1 MSPGRGGRR
10 FADRG
15 GFLAIWNQ
23 KGFKDDNN
31 ERPHLVHMWWEVMF
45 VGGRNAV
52 AQLKFSGDK
61 LCSIYDP
68 VHGQE

>member
-1 MSPGRGGRR
+1 MVEGLPTEAASWQSG
-10 FADRG
+10 
-15 GFLAIWNQ
+15 IK
-23 KGFKDDNN
+23 KGLWDDNN
-31 ERPHLVHMWWEVMF
+31 ETPHLVHMWWEVMF